1 MLLDLNDP
9 PSIVAWWE
17 VFPERHGPLLAD
29 WAQRRPEVRGAI
41 ALASQM
47 IRANPRTAGLL
58 REAELRRAA
67 AEVQAA
73 PHGVPLSHDE
83 QLAREDRADGRD
95 DWEAQEAQE
104 AQAVVG
110 AGRAASWRDQ
120 PWGEADHGCDEIHA
134 EERDLELA

>member
-9 PSIVAWWE
+9 KSIVAWWE

-47 IRANPRTAGLL
+47 IRANPRTAVML

-67 AEVQAA
+67 NEVAQ
-73 PHGVPLSHDE
+73 VPPSHDE
-83 QLAREDRADGRD
+83 QLAREEGVLQADDFAGQDERD
-95 DWEAQEAQE
+95 PRDAWDTWDAQEDESVQE
-104 AQAVVG
+104 LDAV
-110 AGRAASWRDQ
+110 A
-120 PWGEADHGCDEIHA
+120 C
-134 EERDLELA
+134 

>member
-9 PSIVAWWE
+9 KSIVAWWE

-47 IRANPRTAGLL
+47 IRANPRTAVML

-67 AEVQAA
+67 NEVAQ
-73 PHGVPLSHDE
+73 VPPSHDE
-83 QLAREDRADGRD
+83 QLAREEGVLQADDFAGQDERD
-95 DWEAQEAQE
+95 PRDAWDTWSAQEDESVQE
-104 AQAVVG
+104 LDAV
-110 AGRAASWRDQ
+110 A
-120 PWGEADHGCDEIHA
+120 C
-134 EERDLELA
+134 

>member
-9 PSIVAWWE
+9 KSIVAWWE

-47 IRANPRTAGLL
+47 IRANPRTAVML

-67 AEVQAA
+67 NEVAQ
-73 PHGVPLSHDE
+73 VPPSHDE
-83 QLAREDRADGRD
+83 QLAREEGVLQADDFAGQDERD
-95 DWEAQEAQE
+95 PRDAWDTWGAQEDESVQE
-104 AQAVVG
+104 LDAV
-110 AGRAASWRDQ
+110 A
-120 PWGEADHGCDEIHA
+120 C
-134 EERDLELA
+134 

>member
-9 PSIVAWWE
+9 KSIVAWWE

-47 IRANPRTAGLL
+47 IRANPRTAVML

-67 AEVQAA
+67 NEVAQ
-73 PHGVPLSHDE
+73 VPPSHDE
-83 QLAREDRADGRD
+83 QLAREEGVLQADDFAGQDERD
-95 DWEAQEAQE
+95 PRDAWDSWGAQEDESVQE
-104 AQAVVG
+104 LDAV
-110 AGRAASWRDQ
+110 A
-120 PWGEADHGCDEIHA
+120 C
-134 EERDLELA
+134 